1 MPPAALRL
9 SRALVLL
16 AVLLVS
22 ASACGSASA
31 TSHCWQQVQDDWTA
45 NRLGSTTYP
54 AHCYDQ
60 AIKHLGRD
68 LLIYSNAPE
77 EIRAAKQAA
86 ARKKENNDRT
96 IAGVTGGSDDGNSSG
111 GSGDGGTDSTAG
123 PLSDVMN
130 AGSTS
135 ADGMPLP
142 LMIIGG
148 VAALLIAL
156 GAFGVASRRL
166 HERGEQ

>member
-1 MPPAALRL
+1 
-9 SRALVLL
+9 VLL

-22 ASACGSASA
+22 ATACGSASA
-31 TSHCWQQVQDDWTA
+31 TKPCWQQVQDDWTA
-45 NRLGSTTYP
+45 NRLGEKTYP
-54 AHCYDQ
+54 AKCYDQ

-68 LLIYSNAPE
+68 LLIYSAAPAD
-77 EIRAAKQAA
+77 IRAAKQDAIQ
-86 ARKKENNDRT
+86 KKEKSRT
-96 IAGVTGGSDDGNSSG
+96 LQGVGGSPDGGSNSGG

-130 AGSTS
+130 AGSSS

-142 LMIIGG
+142 LMILGG

-156 GAFGVASRRL
+156 GAFGVVSRRL
-166 HERGEQ
+166 HEHGE